1 MRQLL
6 QWCYGSLLLL
16 AGTLLPMQ
24 HANAILTADCSASM
38 SPSIINVS
46 TAITPSNA
54 DSANINATLNYTCK
68 NTDLLLSMKVSVCL
82 SADGGDYNPSIIS
95 PRFLK
100 NTLNNSRLAFNMTL
114 PGDTVWGTA
123 SGSVYKSVVH
133 TIAPK
138 NSVSVDVPIKISLIP
153 NNDNKLATLGT
164 YINNFNTSGT
174 AITYA
179 DRLLPILSTP
189 DCLTDVIKEKKP
201 LLFTVQAKVV
211 PSCVI
216 NATSDINL
224 GSHSANQTNIVGSN
238 NNAIN
243 TTCTNNASYYIGLS
257 PSNGNINGAGMMS
270 GTGSNTDKVPYQ
282 LRSTAGSAG
291 TIWGNTATSTT
302 VGNGLAST
310 GTGVAQSQTVYVTVP
325 SADVT
330 PDNYSDTVTIRVNY

>member
-6 QWCYGSLLLL
+6 QWCYVSLLLL

-38 SPSIINVS
+38 SPSIINIS

-82 SADGGDYNPSIIS
+82 SADGGDNDPSIIS

-138 NSVSVDVPIKISLIP
+138 GSISVDVPIKISLIP
-153 NNDNKLATLGT
+153 NNDNKLATLGA

-179 DRLLPILSTP
+179 DRLLPILIRRHISTWYGHIYGLRL
-189 DCLTDVIKEKKP
+189 CY
-201 LLFTVQAKVV
+201 A
-211 PSCVI
+211 S
-216 NATSDINL
+216 TSI
-224 GSHSANQTNIVGSN
+224 SKSISN
-238 NNAIN
+238 NCRRCRIAPDSSSR
-243 TTCTNNASYYIGLS
+243 TR
-257 PSNGNINGAGMMS
+257 
-270 GTGSNTDKVPYQ
+270 GT
-282 LRSTAGSAG
+282 A
-291 TIWGNTATSTT
+291 
-302 VGNGLAST
+302 
-310 GTGVAQSQTVYVTVP
+310 
-325 SADVT
+325 
-330 PDNYSDTVTIRVNY
+330 